1 MLSCSTYL
9 KKSLYIVILSHVN
22 AICLAEISLLFIF
35 AATVLL
41 VHEAVWTLV
50 IFFNPMDWPSTY
62 CVPKSVKF
70 QIVNRYGNINWKA
83 IIIEVNL
90 IIFQPNSMGSL
101 ALSFYGLLSTPP
113 PPKFGDFSSKAPP
126 GAPWCCGKF

>member
-41 VHEAVWTLV
+41 VLEAVWTLV

-62 CVPKSVKF
+62 CVPKSVVKF
-70 QIVNRYGNINWKA
+70 QIVNRYGSINWKA
-83 IIIEVNL
+83 ILRL
-90 IIFQPNSMGSL
+90 ISL
-101 ALSFYGLLSTPP
+101 FSSPSQWDLSHLASLISRLLSTPP
-113 PPKFGDFSSKAPP
+113 APNIW
-126 GAPWCCGKF
+126 GFLK